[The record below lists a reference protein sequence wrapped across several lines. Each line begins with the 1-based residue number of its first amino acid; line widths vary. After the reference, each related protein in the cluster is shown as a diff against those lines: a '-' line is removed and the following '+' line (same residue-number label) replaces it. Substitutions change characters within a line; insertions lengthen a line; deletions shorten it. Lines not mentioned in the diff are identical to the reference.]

1 MEEDIYTT
9 LQSSQ
14 AEDLITDRST
24 SDSLYTDTS
33 TPTVYSESSTIG
45 YIFKTNSSSTDW
57 SPSTVQHVVSSRS
70 ADHEIDEWGFCRF
83 FLQKLYLIIFFFD
96 FVKNNLI
103 FRDKLWDLDVTWN
116 TENPDF
122 TSCFQLTVLTF
133 IPTLVLIIG
142 RDGHFFKNFFQNK
155 MKD

>member
-9 LQSSQ
+9 LQTFVKQSSQ

-57 SPSTVQHVVSSRS
+57 SPSTVQHVSSRS

-83 FLQKLYLIIFFFD
+83 FSSIVIVD
-96 FVKNNLI
+96 
-103 FRDKLWDLDVTWN
+103 
-116 TENPDF
+116 
-122 TSCFQLTVLTF
+122 
-133 IPTLVLIIG
+133 
-142 RDGHFFKNFFQNK
+142 NFFH
-155 MKD
+155 

>member
-14 AEDLITDRST
+14 AEDLITERST
-24 SDSLYTDTS
+24 SDSLYTVTS

-57 SPSTVQHVVSSRS
+57 SPSTVQHVSSRS

-83 FLQKLYLIIFFFD
+83 FSSIVIVD
-96 FVKNNLI
+96 
-103 FRDKLWDLDVTWN
+103 
-116 TENPDF
+116 
-122 TSCFQLTVLTF
+122 
-133 IPTLVLIIG
+133 
-142 RDGHFFKNFFQNK
+142 NFFH
-155 MKD
+155 